1 MNLTTIGTLAT
12 MVAVN
17 VAVVVLRRRNPELKR
32 TFRVPLYPVS
42 PLLGVAFCLYLMYG
56 TGWTTWVQFAVF
68 LAAGSLLYAGYGRK
82 RSRLVSSPA
91 TDPAAPV
98 SPEA

>member
-1 MNLTTIGTLAT
+1 
-12 MVAVN
+12 
-17 VAVVVLRRRNPELKR
+17 
-32 TFRVPLYPVS
+32 
-42 PLLGVAFCLYLMYG
+42 MYG

-68 LAAGSLLYAGYGRK
+68 LAVGSLLYAGYGRK
-82 RSRLVSSPA
+82 RSRLVSSPG